1 MTNLIEIEYFDYYYD
16 GSPYAARD
24 DMDRKS
30 NPYMLYINPTYVS
43 SIRRRYKD
51 NSNEELVGFTCIKL
65 VSGEIILTFLTVDEI
80 FEKINGKPKK

>member
-1 MTNLIEIEYFDYYYD
+1 MTNLIELEYFDYYYD
-16 GSPYAARD
+16 GQPYAARD

-51 NSNEELVGFTCIKL
+51 NSNEEPVGFTCIKL
-65 VSGEIILTFLTVDEI
+65 VSGEVILTFLTVDEI